1 MFVKN
6 KDKVVNIGNC
16 TSLKIM
22 DSNSVVVFNANGREM
37 LGTFGSPVKVV
48 DAICKGIGEG
58 KAIIDVS
65 DI

>member
-22 DSNSVVVFNANGREM
+22 DSNSVVVFNASGREM
-37 LGTFGSPVKVV
+37 LGTFGSPAKVI
-48 DAICKGIGEG
+48 DAICKGIDEG
-58 KAIIDVS
+58 RAIIDVS